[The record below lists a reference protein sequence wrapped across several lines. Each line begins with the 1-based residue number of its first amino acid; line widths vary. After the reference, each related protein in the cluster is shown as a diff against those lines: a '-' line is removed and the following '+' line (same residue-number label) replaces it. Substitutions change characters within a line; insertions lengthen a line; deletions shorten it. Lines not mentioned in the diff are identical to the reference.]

1 MVPIVLHAAA
11 PADPVALDAPPAPE
25 PAPVPVPDVAAPPPR
40 ADNPLRPKTAQLSR
54 EDLVRALESAGWV
67 QAKAARLLGMTPR
80 QIAYALQ
87 KFEIELRKI

>member
-1 MVPIVLHAAA
+1 MITPTVRVS
-11 PADPVALDAPPAPE
+11 APPPPE
-25 PAPVPVPDVAAPPPR
+25 PAPEAAPEPEAPAR
-40 ADNPLRPKTAQLSR
+40 DEAPLRTKTAQLSR
-54 EDLVRALESAGWV
+54 EELVRALDSAGWV

>member
-1 MVPIVLHAAA
+1 VSA
-11 PADPVALDAPPAPE
+11 PPPEPAPAPE
-25 PAPVPVPDVAAPPPR
+25 PAPEAPPR
-40 ADNPLRPKTAQLSR
+40 EEVPLRTKTAQLSR
-54 EDLVRALESAGWV
+54 EELLRALESAGWV